1 MKRHEKMTAPR
12 LLEAVYKR
20 PGKPPRV
27 KMIVGTREAIESM
40 VGGPFDWT
48 PISLEDDGREN
59 VALYNTEAW
68 RTGAEENSRPIP
80 CAGAGRRG
88 ALRCDRPARGMQDAR
103 RPEGR
108 GRSEN
113 PCLRYFS

>member
-1 MKRHEKMTAPR
+1 MKHEKLTAPR

-68 RTGAEENSRPIP
+68 RTGAEENLLGIRGPFLVLGRDGEALCDVIDPRAVCKMLGGRKAESYGQPG
-80 CAGAGRRG
+80 GA
-88 ALRCDRPARGMQDAR
+88 
-103 RPEGR
+103 
-108 GRSEN
+108 
-113 PCLRYFS
+113 

>member
-40 VGGPFDWT
+40 VGGPFELT
-48 PISLEDDGREN
+48 ALTLEEDGREN
-59 VALYNTEAW
+59 VAAYNME
-68 RTGAEENSRPIP
+68 
-80 CAGAGRRG
+80 
-88 ALRCDRPARGMQDAR
+88 AR
-103 RPEGR
+103 RRTCTGFAA
-108 GRSEN
+108 RSS
-113 PCLRYFS
+113 CWGGTARRFAM

>member
-48 PISLEDDGREN
+48 PDIPGRRRARERGTLQHGSVEDGRRGES
-59 VALYNTEAW
+59 V
-68 RTGAEENSRPIP
+68 RDSRPIP

-88 ALRCDRPARGMQDAR
+88 ALRCDRPARGSKMLGGGR
-103 RPEGR
+103 R

-113 PCLRYFS
+113 HA

>member
-27 KMIVGTREAIESM
+27 KMIVGT
-40 VGGPFDWT
+40 

-68 RTGAEENSRPIP
+68 RTGAEENLLGIRGPFLVL
-80 CAGAGRRG
+80 GRDG
-88 ALRCDRPARGMQDAR
+88 EALCDVIDPRAVCKMLGGRKAE
-103 RPEGR
+103 EG
-108 GRSEN
+108 SKIHA
-113 PCLRYFS
+113 